1 MGENAQRLKRAEKR
15 SGEMPILKFSGMLL
29 IIMAGWAIGFTIAK
43 KFHQRPL
50 QLRAF
55 QSSLM
60 MLQTEISY
68 AATPLPEALN
78 RVAGRCEPP
87 IQDFYLA
94 VVKQLNSGQGLTADE
109 AWGSTLLD
117 WQRISAL
124 QSGDISILL
133 NLGGTLGAS
142 DREEQVKH
150 LLLAQEQLRQA
161 EIKAEVERSK
171 NETLW
176 KYAGVLIAL
185 LIVIVL
191 Y

>member
-1 MGENAQRLKRAEKR
+1 
-15 SGEMPILKFSGMLL
+15 MPMLKFSGMLL
-29 IIMAGWAIGFTIAK
+29 ILLAGWAIGFTIAK
-43 KFHQRPL
+43 KFQQRPL

-68 AATPLPEALN
+68 AATPLPEALK
-78 RVAGRCEPP
+78 RVAGRCEQP

-94 VVKQLNSGQGLTADE
+94 VVKQLSSGQGLTADE
-109 AWGSTLLD
+109 AWGSTLLE
-117 WQRISAL
+117 WQRVSAL
-124 QSGDISILL
+124 QSGDISVLQ
-133 NLGGTLGAS
+133 NLGGALGAS

-161 EIKAEVERSK
+161 EIKAELERSK

-176 KYAGVLIAL
+176 KYAGVLIGL